1 MEEKAQKLGKSWKDP
16 GRKIKIKN
24 RSSFSQPKEV
34 PLKGVVVF
42 VTKKCEKLRNDI
54 FEKVQK
60 LGGQVRSIYDSL
72 EVTHVIF
79 VGKNN
84 DLTKEF
90 RLAREDGK
98 SIVSPEWIN
107 MCYDENRKVEEVLF
121 PHTYN
126 PKMSLNMSV
135 LDKPKRNVEK
145 TLLEPKENL
154 PGNFFQFF
162 LRVLKKVQRV
172 KCPISSHILAT
183 KRKIPL
189 KNDFSQ
195 F

>member
-98 SIVSPEWIN
+98 YIVSPEWIN

-145 TLLEPKENL
+145 TLLEPKENPTGIFFPIFL
-154 PGNFFQFF
+154 ASFKEGSTSQMSNFKSYFGY
-162 LRVLKKVQRV
+162 K
-172 KCPISSHILAT
+172 T
-183 KRKIPL
+183 KNSPQK
-189 KNDFSQ
+189 
-195 F
+195 